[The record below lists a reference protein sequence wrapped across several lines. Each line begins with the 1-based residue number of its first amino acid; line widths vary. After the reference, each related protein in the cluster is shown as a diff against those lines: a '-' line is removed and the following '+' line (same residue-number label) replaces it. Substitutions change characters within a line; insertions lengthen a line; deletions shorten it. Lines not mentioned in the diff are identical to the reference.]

1 MEKYT
6 EQKILTVRGPSDC
19 EYFLYSHFFQ
29 KVLTVRG
36 KKKYA
41 QPFPVRGR
49 KEEDLFA
56 SFELTKKVVL
66 LVVVARCHVSFLAH

>member
-1 MEKYT
+1 VSIFYTHIFFKKYSQS
-6 EQKILTVRGPSDC
+6 E
-19 EYFLYSHFFQ
+19 
-29 KVLTVRG
+29 G